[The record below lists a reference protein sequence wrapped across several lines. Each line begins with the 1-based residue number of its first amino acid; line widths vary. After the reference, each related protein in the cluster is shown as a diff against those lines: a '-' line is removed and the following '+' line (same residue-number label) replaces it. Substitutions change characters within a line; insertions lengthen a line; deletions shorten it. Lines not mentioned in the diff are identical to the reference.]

1 MDFQVKLETFE
12 GPLDLLLYLIKKNN
26 MDIYDI
32 HIAEIT
38 RAYLEYL
45 SLMRSF
51 NIDLA
56 SEFLVMA
63 ATLIQIKSRM
73 LLPSEES
80 SQETEEDPRSEL
92 IQRLLEYKKIKE
104 SAVVLRD
111 MESRQKNIFTRGEP
125 AFTEDDYS
133 VDVSLFDLLDA
144 FGKILKKAP
153 GEIREIEKEELK
165 IEDKIESIKGEL
177 DKNEFIKFSVLVISS
192 KSKIEIIVT
201 LLALLELIRT
211 RYIVVRQSKMFG
223 EIRVYRGELWA
234 ASTQK
239 T

>member
-1 MDFQVKLETFE
+1 MDFQVRLETFE

-32 HIAEIT
+32 HIAEVT
-38 RAYLEYL
+38 SAYLEYL
-45 SLMRSF
+45 SLMRNF

-56 SEFLVMA
+56 SEFLVIA

-80 SQETEEDPRSEL
+80 SQEPEEDPRSEL
-92 IQRLLEYKKIKE
+92 VQRLLEYKKIKG
-104 SAVVLRD
+104 SAVALGD
-111 MESRQKNIFTRGEP
+111 MESRQKDVFTRGEP
-125 AFTEDDYS
+125 TFTDEDYRI
-133 VDVSLFDLLDA
+133 DVSLFDLLDA
-144 FGKILKKAP
+144 FSKLLKRVP
-153 GEIREIEKEELK
+153 SESREIEKEEVK
-165 IEDKIESIKGEL
+165 IEDKIESIKEAL
-177 DKNEFIKFSVLVISS
+177 EKSEFIKFSVLASS
-192 KSKIEIIVT
+192 FKSKTEVIVT

-234 ASTQK
+234 EFTQK

>member
-1 MDFQVKLETFE
+1 MNFQVRLETFE

-38 RAYLEYL
+38 SAYLEHL
-45 SLMRSF
+45 SLMRNF

-56 SEFLVMA
+56 SEFLVIA

-80 SQETEEDPRSEL
+80 SQEPEEDPRSEL
-92 IQRLLEYKKIKE
+92 VQRLLEYKKIKG
-104 SAVVLRD
+104 SAVALRD
-111 MESRQKNIFTRGEP
+111 MESRQKDVFTRGEP
-125 AFTEDDYS
+125 AFTDEDYRI
-133 VDVSLFDLLDA
+133 DVSLFDLLDA
-144 FGKILKKAP
+144 FSKLLKRVP
-153 GEIREIEKEELK
+153 SEIKEIEKEEVK
-165 IEDKIESIKGEL
+165 IEDKIESIKEAL
-177 DKNEFIKFSVLVISS
+177 EKSEFIKFSVLTSS
-192 KSKIEIIVT
+192 FKSKTEVIVT

-223 EIRVYRGELWA
+223 EIRVYRRELWA
-234 ASTQK
+234 ESTQK
-239 T
+239 A